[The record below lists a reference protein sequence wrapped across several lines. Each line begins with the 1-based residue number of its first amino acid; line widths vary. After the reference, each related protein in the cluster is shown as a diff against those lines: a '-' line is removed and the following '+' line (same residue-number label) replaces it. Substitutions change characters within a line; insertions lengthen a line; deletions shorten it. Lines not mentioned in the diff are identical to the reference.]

1 MCLRRTISMERY
13 ELQKL
18 RELPIEAV
26 AERIGLRV
34 SRHKSLCPFHAD
46 HHPSLSY
53 NRRNN
58 TFRCFVCGAH
68 GGVIDLVM
76 RYLGKDFLDACQ
88 WLANENNII
97 LTEYKPA
104 AEKEKEYAFN
114 PEKYL
119 RFFEHPFLNDAARHF
134 LFTERKLDPRVVS
147 WCRLTSW
154 TDRYGTPWLQIPYF
168 DQNGKL
174 TGIQNRRLTTSP
186 PALSKGEGAS
196 ANPTVVNHITSTQE
210 VKNAS
215 ANESPLPEGEGGGRG
230 CRFMFPRGSRCGI
243 YNLPVLKLLKPGEPL
258 YIAEGCSDCWA
269 LLSSGHKAIA
279 IPSATLLKAASPIPL
294 RWEGANQLG
303 TTFHMYPDQDVP
315 GERLF
320 LQLKALLSK
329 QFAAP
334 SQKGNQRSLFG
345 DSRGK
350 AMAGG
355 EVFRH
360 SLPPDCKDFSEY
372 YIKYINSNS
381 KIK

>member
-1 MCLRRTISMERY
+1 MEKY
-13 ELQKL
+13 EIQKL
-18 RELPIEAV
+18 RDLPIEGV

-46 HHPSLSY
+46 HHPSMSY

-68 GGVIDLVM
+68 GDTIALVM
-76 RYLGKDFLDACQ
+76 RYLGKDFMEACR

-97 LTEYKPA
+97 LTEYKPS
-104 AEKEKEYAFN
+104 EKEEKECAFN

-174 TGIQNRRLTTSP
+174 TGIQNRRLKQPQLLASP
-186 PALSKGEGAS
+186 RPSPKGEGAPAPQKETNKS
-196 ANPTVVNHITSTQE
+196 QADC
-210 VKNAS
+210 
-215 ANESPLPEGEGGGRG
+215 SPLPFGEGGGRG
-230 CRFMFPRGSRCGI
+230 LRFMFPRGSRCGI

-279 IPSATLLKAASPIPL
+279 IPSATLLTEQNIKLLKGIFQADSSPFPTG
-294 RWEGANQLG
+294 EGRGEAH
-303 TTFHMYPDQDVP
+303 FHMYPDQDVP

-320 LQLKALLSK
+320 LQLKELLSHSVSS
-329 QFAAP
+329 P
-334 SQKGNQRSLFG
+334 SPFG
-345 DSRGK
+345 EGRGEASMEGRREAK
-350 AMAGG
+350 
-355 EVFRH
+355 VIRH
-360 SLPPDCKDFSEY
+360 SLPPDCKDYSEY
-372 YIKYINSNS
+372 YLKLKKLEEDGRI
-381 KIK
+381 

>member
-1 MCLRRTISMERY
+1 MEKY
-13 ELQKL
+13 EIQKL
-18 RELPIEAV
+18 RDLPIEGV

-46 HHPSLSY
+46 HHPSMSY

-68 GGVIDLVM
+68 GDTIALVM
-76 RYLGKDFLDACQ
+76 RYLGKDFMDACR

-97 LTEYKPA
+97 LTEYKPS
-104 AEKEKEYAFN
+104 EKEEKECAFN

-154 TDRYGTPWLQIPYF
+154 TDHYGTPWLQIPYF
-168 DQNGKL
+168 DTEGKL
-174 TGIQNRRLTTSP
+174 TGIQNRRLKQPQLLASP
-186 PALSKGEGAS
+186 QPSPKGEGAPAPQKETNKS
-196 ANPTVVNHITSTQE
+196 QADC
-210 VKNAS
+210 
-215 ANESPLPEGEGGGRG
+215 SPLPFGEGGGRG

-279 IPSATLLKAASPIPL
+279 IPSATLLTEQNIKLLKGIFQADSSPFPTG
-294 RWEGANQLG
+294 EGRGEAH
-303 TTFHMYPDQDVP
+303 FHMYPDQDVP

-320 LQLKALLSK
+320 LQLKEQLSHSVSS
-329 QFAAP
+329 P
-334 SQKGNQRSLFG
+334 SPFG
-345 DSRGK
+345 EGRGE
-350 AMAGG
+350 ASIEGRG
-355 EVFRH
+355 EAVVIRH
-360 SLPPDCKDFSEY
+360 SLPPDCKDYSEY
-372 YIKYINSNS
+372 YLKL
-381 KIK
+381 KKLEEDRRR

>member
-1 MCLRRTISMERY
+1 MERY

-97 LTEYKPA
+97 LTEYKPS
-104 AEKEKEYAFN
+104 EKEEKECAFN

-174 TGIQNRRLTTSP
+174 TGIQNRNLKASP
-186 PALSKGEGAS
+186 QPSPVGKGVPTGDDKLKGE
-196 ANPTVVNHITSTQE
+196 P
-210 VKNAS
+210 
-215 ANESPLPEGEGGGRG
+215 
-230 CRFMFPRGSRCGI
+230 RFCFPKGSKCGI

>member
-1 MCLRRTISMERY
+1 MEKY
-13 ELQKL
+13 EIQKL

-26 AERIGLRV
+26 AERLGLRV
-34 SRHKSLCPFHAD
+34 TRHKSLCPFHAD
-46 HHPSLSY
+46 HHPSLSF

-58 TFRCFVCGAH
+58 TYRCFVCGAH
-68 GGVIDLVM
+68 GDTISLVM
-76 RYLGKDFLDACQ
+76 RYLGKGFVDACQ
-88 WLANENNII
+88 WLAGENNII

-134 LFTERKLDPRVVS
+134 LFDERKLDPRVIR

-168 DQNGKL
+168 DENNKL

-186 PALSKGEGAS
+186 PALPFWEGAS
-196 ANPTVVNHITSTQE
+196 ATPTVVNHITSTQE

-230 CRFMFPRGSRCGI
+230 CRFMFPKGSKCGI

-294 RWEGANQLG
+294 RLEGANQQSI
-303 TTFHMYPDQDVP
+303 TFHMYPDQDVP

-320 LQLKALLSK
+320 IQLKEMLSHSVSS
-329 QFAAP
+329 P
-334 SQKGNQRSLFG
+334 SPFG
-345 DSRGK
+345 EGRGE
-350 AMAGG
+350 A
-355 EVFRH
+355 VLIRH
-360 SLPPDCKDFSEY
+360 QLPPDCKDYSEY
-372 YIKYINSNS
+372 YLKTKS
-381 KIK
+381 K

>member
-1 MCLRRTISMERY
+1 MDRY

-174 TGIQNRRLTTSP
+174 TGIQNRRLATSP
-186 PALSKGEGAS
+186 PALPEASPRPSPKGEGV
-196 ANPTVVNHITSTQE
+196 PTGDD
-210 VKNAS
+210 K
-215 ANESPLPEGEGGGRG
+215 LKGEP
-230 CRFMFPRGSRCGI
+230 RFCFPKGSKCGI

-294 RWEGANQLG
+294 RLEGANQQSI
-303 TTFHMYPDQDVP
+303 TFHMYPDQDVP

-320 LQLKALLSK
+320 LQLKELLSHSVSS
-329 QFAAP
+329 P
-334 SQKGNQRSLFG
+334 SPFG
-345 DSRGK
+345 EGRGE
-350 AMAGG
+350 A
-355 EVFRH
+355 VLIRH
-360 SLPPDCKDFSEY
+360 QLPPDCKDYSEY
-372 YIKYINSNS
+372 YLKTKS
-381 KIK
+381 K